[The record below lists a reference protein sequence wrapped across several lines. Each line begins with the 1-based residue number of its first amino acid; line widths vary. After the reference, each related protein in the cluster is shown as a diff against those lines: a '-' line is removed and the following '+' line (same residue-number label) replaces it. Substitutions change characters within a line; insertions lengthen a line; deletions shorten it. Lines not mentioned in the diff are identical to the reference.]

1 MIPTTSKTD
10 LFKLK
15 GGILIVG
22 SLFWQDYL
30 GGANDNIRKKWRAEH
45 LDMDKKIMVRAP
57 IRYGRLSTKDN
68 IFTMTFSNT
77 VPKKKFGTGYFI
89 PLNNSNVTSEEEL
102 FNEAIALS
110 NAEGMKGE
118 FVAGWGAT
126 LGILFNEKKIDIQL
140 KKKLTI
146 AWQEKIL
153 QTTKFNYKSYKLH
166 KREAP
171 CIKLNGLLNF
181 DWVLPVDKRQIELL
195 NSYDF
200 ILATATEPTEYPT
213 IKKLSENVRNDS
225 KRFYFIENYKNGI
238 TTFQDIS
245 ILNSL

>member
-1 MIPTTSKTD
+1 MIATNNKEDFFS
-10 LFKLK
+10 LK
-15 GGILIVG
+15 GGILIIG
-22 SLFWQDYL
+22 SLLWQDYL
-30 GGANDNIRKKWRAEH
+30 DKADDNIRQKWRAEY

-57 IRYGRLSTKDN
+57 IRYGRLSKKDN
-68 IFTMTFSNT
+68 IFTMTFSKS
-77 VPKKKFGTGYFI
+77 VSKKKYGTGYFI
-89 PLNNSNVTSEEEL
+89 PLKNSNVKSENEL

-126 LGILFNEKKIDIQL
+126 LGILFNEQKMDIQL
-140 KKKLTI
+140 KKKLTV
-146 AWQEKIL
+146 AWQEKTL
-153 QTTKFNYKSYKLH
+153 QTKKFDCKSYKLL
-166 KREAP
+166 KKESP
-171 CIKLNGLLNF
+171 CIKPNGLLNF
-181 DWVLPVDKRQIELL
+181 DWVLPVDKRQIDLV

-200 ILATATEPTEYPT
+200 ILATATQPTEYPT
-213 IKKLSENVRNDS
+213 IKKLSENVRNDN